1 MTRLVI
7 AEKPSV
13 ARDLARV
20 LGAAQKHKGYIEGNG
35 WLVTWCVGHLV
46 QLCEPHEYDPS
57 WKRWSMQVL
66 PMLPARFKLRAN
78 EQTRDQFDVV
88 ERLLKRKDV
97 HSVVNACDA
106 GREGELIFRYA
117 AQLAGYQGPIER
129 LWISSMTDEAIQQ
142 GFARLRQG
150 AQLDPLWDAARCRS
164 EADWLVGLNATRA
177 MTLRV
182 RSAVPQG
189 AQAPLFSVGRV
200 QTPTLALIVDR
211 EKEILHFVPQDYW
224 QIEADF
230 QANAGNYRG
239 RWFRLQKQ
247 EGEQEPQQIDRFDK
261 EQDALDV
268 IARIEGQQGT
278 IAKVER
284 KQVKEPP
291 PLLFDLNRLQRTA
304 NKRYGFSA
312 ARTLEIAQSL
322 YEKHKVLTYPRTDSM
337 FLSKDMQ
344 GEMNKTMKA
353 LDQAPYDP
361 FIQFLRTQGKLP
373 MPKRVFNDAKVSDHH
388 AIIPTTR
395 KANLAQLTP
404 DERKI
409 YDLVVRRFLGAFFP
423 DAVFEK
429 TRVITEIAGELFLTR
444 GKVVVNSGWREVAG
458 FQDDVGGKPQKKG
471 KEDEGEDSQDKEDDE
486 QGILPPLKK
495 GEMVALLAAELLKKK
510 TQPPPRYTEASLLAA
525 MEGAGKL
532 LEDEDLQQALKDS
545 GLGTPATRASIIET
559 LLSRNYILRKGKS
572 LCPSETGMQLIDAI
586 PAQSLRSPQL
596 TGQWEAF
603 LSRIARGEER
613 AEDFDQKVRAYVQR
627 LIDGIRQA
635 PIQRL
640 AVAGAQ
646 ASAANSEE
654 TASDDKASSTTHKN
668 NDPKAQKA
676 KPSKTPPSSASKAQK
691 TQTIPTAQREESL
704 EDADVSEPSNDD
716 DMLCACPSCGG
727 KIKVFPKVFACIGK
741 PPEMGCGF
749 RVFAEIKGKKLSN
762 AMVREL
768 ITKRKTRVL
777 KGFVSKT
784 QQPFEAR
791 LILDDQLQVK
801 FDFSDTQRS
810 AETPS
815 FRNTTQTTQSAKTTK
830 ATQSIQTTQTTQDS
844 AKPSPSSNT
853 TAETLS
859 PQKAAAKTSS
869 PRKADVETLSPQK
882 AAAKTPSPQKADV
895 ETPSQRKATAETA
908 LSTGS
913 LPSAKKNRKASSKDT
928 VLPPPKGALIADI
941 LQTKRTSAD
950 SSNDA
955 AGSPQS
961 TAVSSQIQK
970 PSVSKTAEIYT
981 QKTATQPIA
990 TVAQDTPPKQ
1000 PTQGHNEALGACPRC
1015 HQGSLISGRQ
1025 AWGCSRWREGCH
1037 TMIPYTV
1044 EGSQI
1049 APSEAKKLLARG
1061 SVRPLEPFRG
1071 PQGPFLGEIRLTLD
1085 QGDSIVSVVPAK
1097 VPA

>member
-20 LGAAQKHKGYIEGNG
+20 LGATQKHKGYIEGNG

-66 PMLPARFKLRAN
+66 PMLPARFQLRAN

-97 HSVVNACDA
+97 RSVVNACDA
-106 GREGELIFRYA
+106 GREGELIFRYV

-189 AQAPLFSVGRV
+189 TQAPLFSVGRV
-200 QTPTLALIVDR
+200 QTPTLALIVER
-211 EKEILHFVPQDYW
+211 EKEIVHFVPQDYW

-322 YEKHKVLTYPRTDSM
+322 YEKHKVITYPRTDSM

-471 KEDEGEDSQDKEDDE
+471 KEDESEDPQDKDEDE

-532 LEDEDLQQALKDS
+532 LEDEELQQALKDS

-627 LIDGIRQA
+627 LIEGIRQA

-646 ASAANSEE
+646 ASATNSPES
-654 TASDDKASSTTHKN
+654 ASDDKASSMAPKN
-668 NDPKAQKA
+668 GDPKAPKAKSSKSPKASDPKAQKNHA
-676 KPSKTPPSSASKAQK
+676 TLQTTPQH
-691 TQTIPTAQREESL
+691 EESL
-704 EDADVSEPSNDD
+704 EDADVSEPSND

-801 FDFSDTQRS
+801 FDFSDIQHSTK
-810 AETPS
+810 APS
-815 FRNTTQTTQSAKTTK
+815 PPPSIQTAQSSQTAKTTQTQSSVK
-830 ATQSIQTTQTTQDS
+830 S
-844 AKPSPSSNT
+844 SPS
-853 TAETLS
+853 
-859 PQKAAAKTSS
+859 
-869 PRKADVETLSPQK
+869 
-882 AAAKTPSPQKADV
+882 
-895 ETPSQRKATAETA
+895 
-908 LSTGS
+908 TGA
-913 LPSAKKNRKASSKDT
+913 LPSAKKTRKASSKDT

-941 LQTKRTSAD
+941 LQTKRTTAD
-950 SSNDA
+950 PSNHADA
-955 AGSPQS
+955 SPPS
-961 TAVSSQIQK
+961 T
-970 PSVSKTAEIYT
+970 SVSTKT
-981 QKTATQPIA
+981 IA
-990 TVAQDTPPKQ
+990 DVVRDTPPKQ